1 MKLVIEKLNASHV
14 KKKFDCDY
22 PLLNG
27 YLHNQAKQDFSR
39 DLSVCYVLCTADNNT
54 VIGYYTLS
62 SNSISRSIFPEDIIK
77 KLPPSYS
84 ELPTILLGRLAVD
97 SKEKNKGYGEIL
109 LLNALNNCFEFSK
122 NIGALSV
129 IVDPIDKQAFVFY
142 QKYGFIKIPSGNKM
156 FLPIKTIESLLK

>member
-1 MKLVIEKLNASHV
+1 MKLKIERLNKTHV
-14 KKKFDCDY
+14 KKNFDCGY

-27 YLHNQAKQDFSR
+27 YIHNQAKQDFNR
-39 DLSVCYVLCTADNNT
+39 DLSVCYVLCIAENNT

-62 SNSISRSIFPEDIIK
+62 SNSISKSLFPEDIIK
-77 KLPPSYS
+77 KLPPSYN

-97 SKEKNKGYGEIL
+97 SNEKNKGYGGIL
-109 LLNALNNCFEFSK
+109 LLNALHNCLEFSK

-129 IVDPIDKQAFVFY
+129 IVDPIDEQATGFY